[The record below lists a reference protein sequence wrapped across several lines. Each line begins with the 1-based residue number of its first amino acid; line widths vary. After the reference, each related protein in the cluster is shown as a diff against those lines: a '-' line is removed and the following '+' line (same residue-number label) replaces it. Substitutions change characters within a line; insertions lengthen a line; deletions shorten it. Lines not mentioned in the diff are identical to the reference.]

1 MRPKIMLLAAALAL
15 NLLLGGCFGYHEVDE
30 SAYILALGLD
40 RGRENILSVSA
51 QVAIPRNI
59 AGGGGDGGGGGGG
72 AESFFVVT
80 MEAPTLLSALE
91 MINAFVDRRAD
102 LSHTK
107 AIIFSRDLAEEDITR
122 YFAPLARFRQF
133 RRHTYVMVSNDSPRK
148 LLEKNDPL
156 LENNPAK
163 FFELMMG
170 GNRYTEFIPF
180 TQFHHFYLG
189 ASSPLE
195 SPFAA
200 LVGLQR
206 EEPGPI
212 DRTYKTKGSYTP
224 GRIPRQGGNEMEI
237 MGAAVFRSGRMVG
250 TINGDEI
257 GLVRMLH
264 NDFRHTIMSLKD
276 PLHPDRFVVLEIIP
290 QKPPDIRV
298 DINGE
303 QTAITAQVF
312 LEADIISIQSGEDY
326 EDPGR
331 ITMINEALERRLNGE
346 LMRIIQRCQREFRS
360 DIFGFGNYA
369 RWRVYT
375 WDELLALNWHERFP
389 EARVDVAVE
398 VEVRRVGLLRTTYW
412 EQQAVSFLTSN
423 KAGNLHKTFGV
434 MDTSEITWA
443 KNRSAGTNQILP
455 GYCGK

>member
-1 MRPKIMLLAAALAL
+1 MRPKIILLAAALAL
-15 NLLLGGCFGYHEVDE
+15 NLFLGGCYGYHEVDE

-40 RGRENILSVSA
+40 RGRENLLSVSA

-59 AGGGGDGGGGGGG
+59 AGGGDVGGGGG
-72 AESFFVVT
+72 AEESFFVVT

-107 AIIFSRDLAEEDITR
+107 AIIFSRDLAEEDISR
-122 YFAPLARFRQF
+122 YFAPLAKFRQF
-133 RRHTYVMVSNDSPRK
+133 RRHTFIMVSTVPPRE
-148 LLEKNDPL
+148 LLEINTPL

-163 FFELMMG
+163 FFELLMG

-180 TQFHHFYLG
+180 TQFHHFYLE
-189 ASSPLE
+189 ALSPLE

-206 EEPGPI
+206 EEPGPV
-212 DRTYKTKGSYTP
+212 DRTFKTKGSYTP
-224 GRIPRQGGNEMEI
+224 GQIPRQGGNEMEI
-237 MGAAVFRSGRMVG
+237 MGAAVFRGGRMVG

-264 NDFRHTIMSLKD
+264 NDFRRTIMNLKD
-276 PLHPDRFVVLEIIP
+276 PLHPYRFVVLEVKP

-303 QTAITAQVF
+303 QTVITARVH

-326 EDPGR
+326 EDPER
-331 ITMINEALERRLNGE
+331 IPIINEALERRLNGDLDE
-346 LMRIIQRCQREFRS
+346 LVQRCQREFRA
-360 DIFGFGNYA
+360 DVFGFGNYS

-375 WDELLALNWHERFP
+375 WDELLALNWSERFP
-389 EARVDVAVE
+389 EAQVDVAVE
-398 VEVRRVGLLRTTYW
+398 VEVRRVGLLRKTYW
-412 EQQAVSFLTSN
+412 ES
-423 KAGNLHKTFGV
+423 G
-434 MDTSEITWA
+434 
-443 KNRSAGTNQILP
+443 
-455 GYCGK
+455 